1 MSSVRILR
9 SAWVAWL
16 MLLGFETLC
25 QISLKSAGLDN
36 PDFNFSLAAFE
47 HALATPWTW
56 VAIGC
61 YIGAFGV
68 WMTILRKSSLSA
80 AFATSAIVFLGV
92 MLASWLVFGERIGF
106 WQLVGCTIIVAGILS
121 LGPDDANTGAG

>member
-1 MSSVRILR
+1 MSTARAIR
-9 SAWVAWL
+9 GAWVAWL

-36 PDFNFSLAAFE
+36 PDFNFTLAAFE

-80 AFATSAIVFLGV
+80 AFATSAIVFVGV
-92 MLASWLVFGERIGF
+92 MLASWLGFGEHIGF
-106 WQLVGCTIIVAGILS
+106 WQLVGCAVIVAGILS
-121 LGPDDANTGAG
+121 LGPDDADTGAG